1 MVEKQE
7 GSGEPPNN
15 NSVDDAKNDR
25 VGGANNANNSGKESE
40 RHNSYECFN
49 HEEVKGEV
57 GGTIGT
63 RPQGL
68 SLANQIQ
75 QY

>member
-1 MVEKQE
+1 MVEKKE
-7 GSGEPPNN
+7 GSGDYQPNSDNNAADANKNKAGDNN
-15 NSVDDAKNDR
+15 NE
-25 VGGANNANNSGKESE
+25 NNGRKYSE
-40 RHNSYECFN
+40 GHNSYECFV

-68 SLANQIQ
+68 SLANQI
-75 QY
+75 